1 MQKNMGIF
9 GLGLIGSAIATRLIT
24 KGFTVSGYDPD
35 QARRDQLTTLG
46 GTAQTA
52 ERIWDTGCVFSCVFD
67 TDQLETLIT
76 DAPQTTATLISV
88 STCDPDRM
96 AHLSTLAAQ
105 KGITLIE
112 APISGTSKSLAEGD
126 VLLMIAGDKDV
137 ATTLA
142 PVFDAISRA
151 HIHVGA
157 HGNGNRAK
165 LAINLVLGLNRAA
178 IAEGM
183 VFAEKLGITPHDF
196 LSLAKASA
204 AHSSAMDSKGVL
216 MADRNFAPLG
226 RIAQS
231 QKDFKLIAQK
241 AGDAGQLLPFTQ
253 TYLAMMQDALDHG
266 EGDLDNSAVILPI
279 ARSKTDAT

>member
-1 MQKNMGIF
+1 MQKNIGIF

-24 KGFTVSGYDPD
+24 KGFAVSGYDPD
-35 QARRDQLTTLG
+35 QARCDQLTTLG

-76 DAPQTTATLISV
+76 DAPQTNATLISV

-96 AHLSTLAAQ
+96 AHLGTLAAQ

-137 ATTLA
+137 AVTLA

-183 VFAEKLGITPHDF
+183 VFAEKLGIAPHDF

-204 AHSSAMDSKGVL
+204 AYSSAMDSKGVL

-279 ARSKTDAT
+279 ARSKTDAS